1 MIFND
6 EKILPN
12 EGQLVFCELPMESGK
27 TAWLIYHFKNRFP
40 FPIVRWVSVE
50 EIEKAEKR
58 INHLENKIKE
68 AQDILASSLNVAG
81 AFIALDDAIG
91 KTD

>member
-1 MIFND
+1 MTVIQNESITNVKND
-6 EKILPN
+6 VAQECVNKI
-12 EGQLVFCELPMESGK
+12 
-27 TAWLIYHFKNRFP
+27 
-40 FPIVRWVSVE
+40 IVRWVSVE
-50 EIEKAEKR
+50 DIENAEKR

-68 AQDILASSLNVAG
+68 AQDILASSLNVAW